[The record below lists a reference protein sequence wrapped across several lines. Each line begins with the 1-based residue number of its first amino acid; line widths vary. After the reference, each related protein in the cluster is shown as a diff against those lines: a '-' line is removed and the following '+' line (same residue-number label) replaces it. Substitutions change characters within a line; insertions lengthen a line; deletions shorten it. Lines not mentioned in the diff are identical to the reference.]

1 MTGKLSKN
9 FHGVGIGPLSKILAV
24 QCLSTIKK
32 CEEANKI
39 LRIWRQRWARSKRR
53 LKNYKRFGPQFIF
66 FYLSGRG
73 DRPFLACLSKEKKDK
88 KSMLQEAMS
97 CLECNLLCD
106 TKRVL
111 DQHVYMMHS
120 LDKSKIGLSQF
131 TTKCF
136 HCKKVSALLNNK
148 FWLTVLFNPKISIRI
163 PILKKILLL

>member
-1 MTGKLSKN
+1 MVK
-9 FHGVGIGPLSKILAV
+9 HY
-24 QCLSTIKK
+24 KK
-32 CEEANKI
+32 CVQANKI
-39 LRIWRQRWARSKRR
+39 LRIWRQRWAWSKRR
-53 LKNYKRFGPQFIF
+53 LKNYKKIWTSIYF

-136 HCKKVSALLNNK
+136 HCKKVSFLYIVQS
-148 FWLTVLFNPKISIRI
+148 WISFGWFSEHILYGATL
-163 PILKKILLL
+163 PIADI

>member
-1 MTGKLSKN
+1 MVQVHTTSP
-9 FHGVGIGPLSKILAV
+9 GVYLV
-24 QCLSTIKK
+24 QF
-32 CEEANKI
+32 
-39 LRIWRQRWARSKRR
+39 RWARSKRR

-136 HCKKVSALLNNK
+136 HCKKVSFMYIVHSWIISFCWHCNK
-148 FWLTVLFNPKISIRI
+148 KF
-163 PILKKILLL
+163 ILWQNF